1 MGWPLCWA
9 GTKGVGASLFDH
21 HPRAHPGLA
30 AERDEGDG
38 RKRIASE
45 FAAATA
51 EARAQLLAAC
61 SYSGV
66 RDSDPGDGDPELV
79 QSPALG
85 WESRKAACVC
95 SRKDHQLVIVGP
107 GTTSRVR
114 NHARE
119 SPSYSQKH
127 L

>member
-1 MGWPLCWA
+1 MYVYTHIHTPR
-9 GTKGVGASLFDH
+9 GTP
-21 HPRAHPGLA
+21 PRAEAGPAL
-30 AERDEGDG
+30 EREERDG
-38 RKRIASE
+38 RKRVASE

-66 RDSDPGDGDPELV
+66 RDSALGNGDPELV

-85 WESRKAACVC
+85 SESRKADCAC
-95 SRKDHQLVIVGP
+95 SRKDHSLVIAGP

-114 NHARE
+114 TGRAQE